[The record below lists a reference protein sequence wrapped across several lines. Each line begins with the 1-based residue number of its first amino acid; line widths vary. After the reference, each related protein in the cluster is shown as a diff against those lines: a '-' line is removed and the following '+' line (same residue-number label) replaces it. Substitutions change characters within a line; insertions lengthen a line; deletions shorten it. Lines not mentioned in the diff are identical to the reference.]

1 MDCRAREE
9 VGRPV
14 RMLFQRCR
22 GEKTV
27 VWPGDLGVM
36 ESRGQHAVRSHV
48 LEVDL
53 TGLADDRDVGGK
65 RSVN

>member
-9 VGRPV
+9 AGRPV
-14 RMLFQRCR
+14 RMLFQRCW

-27 VWPGDLGVM
+27 VWPGDTAVM
-36 ESRGQHAVRSHV
+36 ETRGQYAVRSHV
-48 LEVDL
+48 LEVDP

>member
-1 MDCRAREE
+1 
-9 VGRPV
+9 
-14 RMLFQRCR
+14 MLFQRCW

-27 VWPGDLGVM
+27 VWPGDTAVM
-36 ESRGQHAVRSHV
+36 ETRGQYAVRSHV
-48 LEVDL
+48 LEVDP